1 MEAQIQVLYHL
12 EVDNTPVDYLL
23 RHVKNPI
30 KCTLDRQL
38 VRKFEIWGRPD
49 IDIFASAQ
57 STHHP
62 PLVWKDLS
70 SRSYHSRCPVTTTD
84 RTVYVFFPSSPL
96 LTKTLVKIR
105 ADEAEEVIVI
115 GPHAVE

>member
-62 PLVWKDLS
+62 LWYGRIYHPEAITPDALLQPRTGLS
-70 SRSYHSRCPVTTTD
+70 MCFSLP
-84 RTVYVFFPSSPL
+84 
-96 LTKTLVKIR
+96 
-105 ADEAEEVIVI
+105 
-115 GPHAVE
+115 PHY